1 MANVRDFQ
9 YIAEIAR
16 YGSITKAAE
25 ALYLSQ
31 PTLTKFLQRVEQ
43 EVGTPLFHRVGK
55 RFIPTPA
62 GEVYVE
68 KAHSILLLNSQLD
81 QELDDLASM
90 RRGSVRVG
98 TTAGRADYLVSTILP
113 RFAKRYPGVR
123 VLLSMGHTEQLL
135 KMIFNNELDIVLSNY
150 DEEQPAL
157 DHEFIG
163 EEELVL
169 AVPGDSPLVAG
180 AEKKE
185 GFRFPV
191 TKPEQW
197 RDEPFVLPAV
207 VSRSYRLAQEYFR
220 RVGVQPRVVAEI
232 AGIQCVITAVKA
244 GLGVSIFISV
254 PLAPS
259 DGIAYLSLG
268 REDVPRQRVALI
280 TRRGFYLDEARQT
293 FLQLLRDSY
302 C

>member
-62 GEVYVE
+62 GEIYVE
-68 KAHSILLLNSQLD
+68 KSKSILLLNSQLD
-81 QELDDLASM
+81 QELDDLQTM
-90 RRGSVRVG
+90 RRGSIRVG
-98 TTAGRADYLVSTILP
+98 STAGRSDHLAYTILP
-113 RFAKRYPGVR
+113 RFASQYPGVR
-123 VLLSMGHTEQLL
+123 LLLSMGHTEQLL

-157 DHEFIG
+157 AHEFIG

-169 AVPGDSPLVAG
+169 VVPGGSPLLAS
-180 AEKKE
+180 AQPRE

-191 TKPEQW
+191 TSPEEW
-197 RDEPFVLPAV
+197 RNEPFVLPAV
-207 VSRSYRLAQEYFR
+207 VSRSYRLAQDYFR
-220 RVGVQPRVVAEI
+220 KVGVQPRVIAEI
-232 AGIQCVITAVKA
+232 AGIQAVTSAVQA
-244 GLGVSIFISV
+244 GLGVSIFTSV
-254 PLAPS
+254 PLAAS
-259 DGIAYLSLG
+259 RKVAYLSLG
-268 REDVPRQRVALI
+268 RDDIPRQRVAVI
-280 TRRGFYLDEARQT
+280 TRKGFYQNEAHQAFT
-293 FLQLLRDSY
+293 QLLREAY
-302 C
+302 F

>member
-81 QELDDLASM
+81 QELDALASM

-98 TTAGRADYLVSTILP
+98 TTAGRADY
-113 RFAKRYPGVR
+113 
-123 VLLSMGHTEQLL
+123 
-135 KMIFNNELDIVLSNY
+135 
-150 DEEQPAL
+150 
-157 DHEFIG
+157 
-163 EEELVL
+163 
-169 AVPGDSPLVAG
+169 
-180 AEKKE
+180 
-185 GFRFPV
+185 
-191 TKPEQW
+191 
-197 RDEPFVLPAV
+197 
-207 VSRSYRLAQEYFR
+207 
-220 RVGVQPRVVAEI
+220 
-232 AGIQCVITAVKA
+232 
-244 GLGVSIFISV
+244 
-254 PLAPS
+254 
-259 DGIAYLSLG
+259 
-268 REDVPRQRVALI
+268 
-280 TRRGFYLDEARQT
+280 
-293 FLQLLRDSY
+293 
-302 C
+302 